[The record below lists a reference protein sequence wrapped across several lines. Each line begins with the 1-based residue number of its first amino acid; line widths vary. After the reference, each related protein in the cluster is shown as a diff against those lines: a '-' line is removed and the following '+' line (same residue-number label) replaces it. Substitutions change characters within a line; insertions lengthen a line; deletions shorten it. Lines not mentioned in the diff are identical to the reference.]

1 VSARVWLVAGGAAAA
16 LAAGYAVHSAGARS
30 EAEGPELERED
41 VRTLLL
47 QAAEDQARIDS
58 LEAVVKELLEASR
71 AGSGT
76 WR

>member
-1 VSARVWLVAGGAAAA
+1 VAGGAAAA

-30 EAEGPELERED
+30 EADGHELERED

-47 QAAEDQARIDS
+47 QAAADQARIDS

-71 AGSGT
+71 AGSDAG
-76 WR
+76 R

>member
-1 VSARVWLVAGGAAAA
+1 
-16 LAAGYAVHSAGARS
+16 VHSAGARS
-30 EAEGPELERED
+30 EAEGHELERED